1 MKHKVM
7 IHRTRARRLGVVVFL
22 HNCRTCLR
30 GNEVNIMFDCDPPT
44 LNEYIP
50 LNVHLPRFDL
60 DEEEDREDD
69 VYDALEQL

>member
-1 MKHKVM
+1 
-7 IHRTRARRLGVVVFL
+7 
-22 HNCRTCLR
+22 
-30 GNEVNIMFDCDPPT
+30 MFDCDPPT

-69 VYDALEQL
+69 VYDALEQLQLLSIKQIRKQL